1 MRAGTNVS
9 TSSSS
14 PGFHFLGGKG
24 GVGKTTC
31 AAAFALL
38 ATTSHRR
45 VLVASTDPAPSLG
58 DAFALRVGPSPKRVT
73 ARLDAVEIDARP
85 VLRRWITERRHLLEE
100 IALQGTWLD
109 REDIGRLLSL
119 SLPGID
125 EVAALLELSRLAREG
140 RYELIVVDTA
150 PTGHTLRML
159 SMPETLFGIARVFDA
174 MRQKHRVM
182 VEALRGSFEPG
193 TEDALIDDL
202 AAEARGLARL
212 LRDPDRTRI
221 SWVTLPEPMAIEE
234 TRDALAELADR
245 GLTVRDVV
253 INRVTPRRRTPCAHC
268 EARRAFEAR
277 AMQGVPRRLPVPGLK
292 TPGLKTRPTT
302 MRAVLASD
310 DEPRGLPAL
319 RRIGAQLEPTTPAP
333 LEGAKSSSRT
343 KVLRY
348 TSALAAGR
356 PVAQDFVTAG
366 APPSL
371 KLLMF
376 GGKGGVGKTTCAAAT
391 AVDLAARDTGRRVLL
406 ISTDPAHSLGDALGM
421 TLSDDE
427 TPVAGASHNLV
438 ARELDASVVF
448 GEVRRKYASAVDE
461 IFARLGSGGSFDA
474 AYDRSVLHGLIDLA
488 PPGLDELAATI
499 EIAEAVGGDD
509 PRWDLAIVDTAPTGH
524 ALRLL
529 ELPSLMHDW
538 TKALMSILLKY
549 QPVTGLGT
557 LGALLLKLS
566 RGLGALRELLA
577 DPARSHFVVV
587 TRAAALPRAESV
599 RLVGRLDAIGVQ
611 VPYVVAN
618 AVGRGT
624 CRPCRKAAAAEARE
638 VAALRRAIA
647 PARGSRALVLAAT
660 EIPPPRRARELRDWR
675 RKWLGL

>member
-9 TSSSS
+9 TSSPS

-38 ATTSHRR
+38 AATSHRR

-58 DAFALRVGPSPKRVT
+58 DAFALKIGPSPKRVA
-73 ARLDAVEIDARP
+73 ARLDAIEIDAPP
-85 VLRRWITERRHLLEE
+85 VLRRWIAERRHLLEA

-140 RYELIVVDTA
+140 RYDLIVVDTA

-212 LRDPDRTRI
+212 LRDPNRTRI

-234 TRDALAELADR
+234 TRDALAELAER
-245 GLTVRDVV
+245 GLTVRDLV
-253 INRVTPRRRTPCAHC
+253 INRVTPRRRTRCTHC

-277 AMQGVPRRLPVPGLK
+277 AILDVPRRVPV
-292 TPGLKTRPTT
+292 
-302 MRAVLASD
+302 RAVLAFD

-319 RRIGAQLEPTTPAP
+319 IRIGAQLERATPAP
-333 LEGAKSSSRT
+333 IEGRKGNSRT
-343 KVLRY
+343 KVLRC
-348 TSALAAGR
+348 TVALAAGS
-356 PVAQDFVTAG
+356 PGAQDLLASSASV
-366 APPSL
+366 PPTL

-391 AVDLAARDTGRRVLL
+391 AVDLAARDKGRRVLL

-427 TPVAGASHNLV
+427 TPVTGASHNLV

-448 GEVRRKYASAVDE
+448 GDVRRKYASAVDE
-461 IFARLGSGGSFDA
+461 IFTRLGSGGSFDA
-474 AYDRSVLHGLIDLA
+474 AHDRSVLHGLIDLA

-557 LGALLLKLS
+557 LGSLLLKLS

-599 RLVGRLDAIGVQ
+599 RLVGRLEAIGVH

-638 VAALRRAIA
+638 VVALRRAIA

-660 EIPPPRRARELRDWR
+660 QIPPPRRARELRDWR
-675 RKWLGL
+675 REWLGL

>member
-58 DAFALRVGPSPKRVT
+58 DALTLQIGPSPKRVT
-73 ARLDAVEIDARP
+73 ARLDAVEIDAP
-85 VLRRWITERRHLLEE
+85 SVLRRWIAERRHLLEE

-182 VEALRGSFEPG
+182 VEALRGSFEPA

-234 TRDALAELADR
+234 TRDALGELAER

-253 INRVTPRRRTPCAHC
+253 INRVTPRRRTRCAHC

-277 AMQGVPRRLPVPGLK
+277 AMQGVPKRLPA
-292 TPGLKTRPTT
+292 PGLKTRPTT
-302 MRAVLASD
+302 MCAVLASD
-310 DEPRGLPAL
+310 EEPRGLAAL
-319 RRIGAQLEPTTPAP
+319 KRIGAQLERATAAP
-333 LEGAKSSSRT
+333 LESGKGSVRT
-343 KVLRY
+343 EVLRY
-348 TSALAAGR
+348 RSALPPGS
-356 PVAQDFVTAG
+356 PVARGFLTAG
-366 APPSL
+366 APSAL
-371 KLLMF
+371 KLLLF

-391 AVDLAARDTGRRVLL
+391 AVDLAARDKGRRVLL

-427 TPVAGASHNLV
+427 RPVTGASHNLV

-448 GEVRRKYASAVDE
+448 GEMRRKYASAVDE

-474 AYDRSVLHGLIDLA
+474 AHDRSVLHGLIDLA

-499 EIAEAVGGDD
+499 EIAEAVNSDD
-509 PRWDLAIVDTAPTGH
+509 PRWELAIVDTAPTGH

-557 LGALLLKLS
+557 LGSLLLKLS

-577 DPARSHFVVV
+577 DRARSHFVVV

-599 RLVGRLDAIGVQ
+599 RLVGRLEAIGVH

-638 VAALRRAIA
+638 IAALRRAIA

>member
-38 ATTSHRR
+38 ATASHRR

-58 DAFALRVGPSPKRVT
+58 DAFALKIGPSPKRVT
-73 ARLDAVEIDARP
+73 ARLDAVEIDAPP

-202 AAEARGLARL
+202 AAESRALARL

-234 TRDALAELADR
+234 TRDALAELAER

-253 INRVTPRRRTPCAHC
+253 INRVTPIRRTRCAHC

-277 AMQGVPRRLPVPGLK
+277 AMQSVPRRLPVH
-292 TPGLKTRPTT
+292 T
-302 MRAVLASD
+302 VLASD

-319 RRIGAQLEPTTPAP
+319 KRIGAQLERAKPTSD
-333 LEGAKSSSRT
+333 EGSKGTTR
-343 KVLRY
+343 VLRY
-348 TSALAAGR
+348 TFDGL
-356 PVAQDFVTAG
+356 VAQDFSPAA
-366 APPSL
+366 APSSL

-391 AVDLAARDTGRRVLL
+391 AVDLAARHKGRRVLL
-406 ISTDPAHSLGDALGM
+406 ISTDPAHSLGDVLGM

-427 TPVAGASHNLV
+427 TPVTGASQNLV
-438 ARELDASVVF
+438 ARELDAGLVLE
-448 GEVRRKYASAVDE
+448 EVRRKYASAVDE

-474 AYDRSVLHGLIDLA
+474 SHDRSVLHGLIDLA

-499 EIAEAVGGDD
+499 EIAEAVSGDD

-557 LGALLLKLS
+557 LGSLLLQLS

-599 RLVGRLDAIGVQ
+599 RLVERLDAIGVH

-624 CRPCRKAAAAEARE
+624 CRACRQAAAAEERE

-647 PARGSRALVLAAT
+647 PARSSRALVLAPT